1 MVPRIRLAVIVLFV
15 AIVALAFPSA
25 ETDAASVP
33 CSKVN
38 AAGAYGSPTAA
49 AVFSYVPDT
58 FAIGD
63 MLTVSHTGTAT
74 QVVLEVPQ
82 GNPVGIIPQGGALT
96 YAIPSGGISD
106 FRVFNATGMGTIA
119 GRLAC
124 FGTGEG
130 DDTRGEVPFLPG
142 DDRINHHTADRA
154 APVAIY
160 CRNGGIQAI
169 RIDPITA
176 NGSDFV
182 RVSPDELEAAG
193 IPADG
198 NIILARLDWIILAR
212 LADTRFSAL
221 AWYADGKP
229 YTMTWVDCNDSD
241 NIYLER

>member
-1 MVPRIRLAVIVLFV
+1 MYPRVKFALFLLLVV
-15 AIVALAFPSA
+15 AFIIALPA
-25 ETDAASVP
+25 ETDAASAP
-33 CSKVN
+33 CNKVN
-38 AAGAYGSPTAA
+38 AAGTYGSPTAA
-49 AVFSYVPDT
+49 AVFDYTPDT
-58 FAIGD
+58 FAVGD
-63 MLTVSHTGTAT
+63 MLTVSHTGTAA

-96 YAIPSGGISD
+96 YAIPAAGISD
-106 FRVFNATGMGTIA
+106 FRVFNATGVGTIA

-124 FGTGEG
+124 SNPSDGS
-130 DDTRGEVPFLPG
+130 DTFIEVPFIPG

-193 IPADG
+193 IPAEG
-198 NIILARLDWIILAR
+198 NIILARLDWVILAR
-212 LADTRFSAL
+212 LADTRFSAH